1 MDERITELPIWAQE
15 QLLEQEKEIESLK
28 KIIGKLYG
36 HSEGMVKIFSQI
48 NTKQGAKN
56 R

>member
-1 MDERITELPIWAQE
+1 MDERITDLPEWAQKRI
-15 QLLEQEKEIESLK
+15 LNQEKEIDYLK

-36 HSEGMVKIFSQI
+36 HSEGMVKIFASI